1 MKEKPI
7 KTLLIVEDNAGDAR
21 LLREMLDGGGSR
33 TSDLTHVENMKDAEK
48 HLLTNYV
55 DIILLDLGLPDTQGL
70 EAVRRT
76 RAAAPNAVLVVMT
89 GFDDE
94 SMAEQ
99 TLKEGAQDYLV
110 KGQIDSRGLLRAMRY
125 AIQRK
130 AMEDIAAT
138 EKRLMTHSAQ
148 HDFLTGLPNRML
160 LHDRLRQAISVAP
173 RHKKKVALLFLDL
186 DGFKQ
191 INDSMGHLTGDKLL
205 QSIATRL
212 LECVRG
218 SDTVSRQGGDEFV
231 VLLSEVEQAEG
242 AAITARRMLERVGDP
257 HFIDPHVLHVT
268 SSIGV
273 SVYPDHG
280 TDAETLIQN
289 ADFAMYTAKQNGRK
303 NYQFFVGSKDEGA
316 EVLEPKDANSRR
328 KILAP
333 DMGPEMGTE

>member
-1 MKEKPI
+1 M
-7 KTLLIVEDNAGDAR
+7 TDGRHAG
-21 LLREMLDGGGSR
+21 
-33 TSDLTHVENMKDAEK
+33 DLTHVETMKDAER
-48 HLLTNYV
+48 HLSTKVV

-70 EAVRRT
+70 EAVRRA
-76 RAAAPNAVLVVMT
+76 RVAAPNAALVVMT
-89 GFDDE
+89 GLDDE
-94 SMAEQ
+94 SVAEQ
-99 TLKEGAQDYLV
+99 TLKEGAQDYLI

-125 AIQRK
+125 AAQRK
-130 AMEDIAAT
+130 AIEDISDT

-160 LHDRLRQAISVAP
+160 LNDRVRQAIAVAP

-231 VLLSEVEQAEG
+231 VLLSEVEDAEG
-242 AAITARRMLERVGDP
+242 AAITARRMLDKVGDL
-257 HFIDPHVLHVT
+257 HFIDPHALHVT

-273 SVYPDHG
+273 SLYPDHG
-280 TDAETLIQN
+280 ADAETLIQN

-303 NYQFFVGSKDEGA
+303 NYQFFEASKDAGTEIP
-316 EVLEPKDANSRR
+316 ESKDATSRR

-333 DMGPEMGTE
+333 DMGIEEK